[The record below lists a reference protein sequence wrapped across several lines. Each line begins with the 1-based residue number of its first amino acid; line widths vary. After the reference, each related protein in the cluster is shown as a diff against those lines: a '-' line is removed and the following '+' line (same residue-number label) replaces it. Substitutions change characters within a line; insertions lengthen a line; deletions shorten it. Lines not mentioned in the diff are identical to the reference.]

1 MMSLA
6 SLTPVS
12 LPADGGIVEG
22 YCAPGW
28 APLVDAFVANF
39 VEREEVGAS
48 LCITIAGETLVDIWG
63 GYADPVTARPWQR
76 DTIVVVF
83 SATKGA
89 TALCAHHLANTGR
102 LDLDSPVA
110 AYWPEF
116 AAHGKEAT
124 TVAMLLDHS
133 AGVPGFRE
141 PLKPDAFADWDYMI
155 GRLEREEAF
164 WEPGSRHGYH
174 LLTMGWT
181 VGEIVRRVSGKSL
194 GTYFRENL
202 ASPADLDFWIGLP
215 KAKEARVARL
225 LPYSVAGKD
234 APVTD
239 LHRFA
244 YRNPDHPITRAIIH
258 DGGYNM
264 GRTDPHSGRGT
275 PDTPKAYAAEIGAA
289 GGITNARGLA
299 GLYRHVISG
308 GPGLFGD
315 DTIARMGRCAS
326 ASRQDA
332 VLQMPTRFG
341 LGFMLSMDNRRRP
354 MGHIESVV
362 LGESAFG
369 HVGMGGSLGFA
380 DPDCGLAFGY
390 AMNRMGPGILLDE
403 RGQSLVDTAYRL
415 AGYRS
420 SASGAWRR

>member
-1 MMSLA
+1 MSLIPL
-6 SLTPVS
+6 SPTS
-12 LPADGGIVEG
+12 LPNDGGIVEG
-22 YCAPGW
+22 FCAPGW
-28 APLVDAFVANF
+28 VPLVDAFVANF
-39 VEREEVGAS
+39 ADRAEVGAS
-48 LCITIAGETLVDIWG
+48 LCLTLAGETKVDIWG
-63 GYADPVTARPWQR
+63 GYADPLTASPWQR
-76 DTIVVVF
+76 DTITVVF

-89 TALCAHHLANTGR
+89 TALCAHHLAKDGL
-102 LDLDSPVA
+102 LDLEQPVA
-110 AYWPEF
+110 TYWPEF

-141 PLKPDAFADWDYMI
+141 PLKVDAFADWDYMI
-155 GRLEREEAF
+155 RRLEEEEAF
-164 WEPGSRHGYH
+164 WQPGSRHGYH

-194 GTYFRENL
+194 GTYFREAL

-215 KAKEARVARL
+215 EGEENRVARL
-225 LPYSVAGKD
+225 IPYLSAVKD
-234 APVTD
+234 GMVTD

-244 YRNPDHPITRAIIH
+244 FRNPDHPITRAIIH

-264 GRTDPHSGRGT
+264 GRTDPHSGRGI

-289 GGITNARGLA
+289 GGITNGRGLA
-299 GLYRHVISG
+299 GLYAHVISG
-308 GPGLFGD
+308 GTGLFGD
-315 DTIARMGRCAS
+315 DAIARMARSSS
-326 ASRQDA
+326 ASRHDA

-341 LGFMLSMDNRRRP
+341 LGFMLSMDNRQRP
-354 MGHIESVV
+354 LGHIESVV

-369 HVGMGGSLGFA
+369 HVGAGGSLGFA
-380 DPDCGLAFGY
+380 DPDCGLTFGY

-415 AGYRS
+415 VGYRS
-420 SASGAWRR
+420 STSGAWRR